1 MNYHSLKYII
11 EYMLFQNIFI
21 RFSSSLVTGALD
33 QPQTALETP
42 IFLNDYMEKRPFLI
56 KYEALLKKLYS

>member
-1 MNYHSLKYII
+1 M
-11 EYMLFQNIFI
+11 
-21 RFSSSLVTGALD
+21 VTGALD